1 MYRWIQP
8 ETSRY
13 YHAHLVEDL
22 FGDWTLVACWGSLDT
37 RKNRVR
43 KTGVPSYEAGMARI
57 KAIDRR
63 RRLDGYRLVQE
74 STNPQDA

>member
-8 ETSRY
+8 ETARY

-22 FGDWTLVACWGSLDT
+22 FGDWTLVACWGSLET
-37 RKNRVR
+37 RQSRMR
-43 KTGVPSYEAGMARI
+43 KTGVPSYEAGLARI

-63 RRLDGYRLVQE
+63 RRLHGYRLVQE
-74 STNPQDA
+74 STIQQDS